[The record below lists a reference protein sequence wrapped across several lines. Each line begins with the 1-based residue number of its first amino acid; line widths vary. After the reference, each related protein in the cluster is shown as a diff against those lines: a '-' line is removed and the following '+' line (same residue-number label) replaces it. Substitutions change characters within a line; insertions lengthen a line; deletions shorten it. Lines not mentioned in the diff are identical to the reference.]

1 MPLPILLN
9 FAAVLLSRVSKDFQ
23 PHIDCK
29 MHPSFNSGFAHIV
42 PDVKRISLLFLAR
55 GVAFESESD
64 LREKGAYK
72 TPDMLLQVPMAV
84 KGPSNEVGCCI
95 RVGDSCA
102 RGPLTG
108 RPLSVGSTAANC
120 VEFMGSCF

>member
-1 MPLPILLN
+1 MMK
-9 FAAVLLSRVSKDFQ
+9 V
-23 PHIDCK
+23 
-29 MHPSFNSGFAHIV
+29 
-42 PDVKRISLLFLAR
+42 ISLFSLAR

-95 RVGDSCA
+95 HGGDGCA
-102 RGPLTG
+102 RGLSAGRSLSVVARPLTV
-108 RPLSVGSTAANC
+108 SSSWACVSEAA
-120 VEFMGSCF
+120 